1 MVKQMDFIDHFK
13 TVFRGRED
21 VVAEHWEFFDRRESK
36 MRCGYRPICNNRKV
50 KGICPKFDNPKF
62 GCAKCIATNFVP
74 ITDELLKKHFDGR
87 KILGVYPLLRD
98 NTCWFIAADFDN
110 HDGEHDPYRD
120 ILSFYEVCETQ
131 EVPIYICRS
140 KSGKGYHAYMF
151 FDRPIPAWKA
161 RVVMFA
167 LIQEAQIIDEDV
179 KISDFDKNDKIK
191 SSSFDR
197 LFPAQDKL
205 KDEGSIGNLIA
216 MEFQGKAVSNGNT
229 VFLDP
234 VSKFVDPYPDQL
246 DVLKNIQR
254 IPESDLDSIIKEWKL
269 EQDHKISASQ
279 QNYAQIPTEKFE
291 NLLKCDFIKWAFENQ
306 SQVKE
311 PLWLAGLSNV
321 VRISPGGFHFC
332 HEFSKH
338 HPSYNYQ
345 ETENKAR
352 YAYDNLNPITCDW
365 IKQNGYDCEKK
376 CGVKSPIGLINRR
389 HNTVVPKESITI
401 ADAKDSI
408 DEILS
413 IAQSNPK
420 ELALKVIQNPTYV
433 KSLAM
438 VSAKDEVTISKKL
451 F

>member
-1 MVKQMDFIDHFK
+1 MDFIDHFK

-36 MRCGYRPICNNRKV
+36 KRCGYRPICNNRKV

-74 ITDELLKKHFDGR
+74 ITDELLRKHFDGR

-120 ILSFYEVCETQ
+120 ILSFYEVCEAQ

-151 FDRPIPAWKA
+151 FDKPIPAWKA

-167 LIQEAQIIDEDV
+167 LIQEAQIIDEDE

-191 SSSFDR
+191 SSDFDM
-197 LFPAQDKL
+197 LFPAQDEL
-205 KDEGSIGNLIA
+205 KGEGSIGNLMA

-234 VSKFVDPYPDQL
+234 FPNLLILTLISWMSLRTFSGFL
-246 DVLKNIQR
+246 NR
-254 IPESDLDSIIKEWKL
+254 IWILLLTNGSLNKIIKFPRR
-269 EQDHKISASQ
+269 SRTMRRYQ
-279 QNYAQIPTEKFE
+279 QR
-291 NLLKCDFIKWAFENQ
+291 
-306 SQVKE
+306 S
-311 PLWLAGLSNV
+311 
-321 VRISPGGFHFC
+321 
-332 HEFSKH
+332 SK
-338 HPSYNYQ
+338 
-345 ETENKAR
+345 T
-352 YAYDNLNPITCDW
+352 
-365 IKQNGYDCEKK
+365 
-376 CGVKSPIGLINRR
+376 
-389 HNTVVPKESITI
+389 
-401 ADAKDSI
+401 
-408 DEILS
+408 
-413 IAQSNPK
+413 
-420 ELALKVIQNPTYV
+420 
-433 KSLAM
+433 
-438 VSAKDEVTISKKL
+438 